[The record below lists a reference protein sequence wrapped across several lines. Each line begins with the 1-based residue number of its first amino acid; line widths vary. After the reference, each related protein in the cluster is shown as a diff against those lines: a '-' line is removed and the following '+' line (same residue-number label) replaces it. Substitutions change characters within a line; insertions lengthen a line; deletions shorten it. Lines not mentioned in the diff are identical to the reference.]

1 MSSQPR
7 VLSGIQPTG
16 AGKHLG
22 NFLGAVRHWAG
33 MQDENECFFFL
44 ADLHALT
51 VTPEPAV
58 LRQQIRKGEAIPI
71 TLTFERKD
79 APPFSME
86 FVAFA
91 FAPNAM
97 SGIHAHHQH

>member
-1 MSSQPR
+1 MVQKLEIPAG
-7 VLSGIQPTG
+7 GIVELKPG
-16 AGKHLG
+16 GPHILLVG
-22 NFLGAVRHWAG
+22 
-33 MQDENECFFFL
+33 
-44 ADLHALT
+44 
-51 VTPEPAV
+51 
-58 LRQQIRKGEAIPI
+58 LRRQIRKGEAIPI

-91 FAPNAM
+91 FPPNAM